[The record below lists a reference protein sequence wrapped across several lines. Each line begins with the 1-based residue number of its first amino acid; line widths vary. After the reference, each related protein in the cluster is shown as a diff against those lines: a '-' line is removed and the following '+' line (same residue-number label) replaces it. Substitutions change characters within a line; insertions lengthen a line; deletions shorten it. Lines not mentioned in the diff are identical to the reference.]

1 MISEGDVLAA
11 FKVVP
16 LSQVIPLYRWSDTS
30 CGHPEPCAVS
40 ASTAALVMLPQYL
53 RLSDVS
59 LLHPDVGGA
68 AAGLLADVAASCSTR
83 PTRKSQRLQHRQH
96 PTTELVAKPR
106 SRARERE
113 REIRIDGVAFSAR
126 AAPLSS
132 PAGMP

>member
-1 MISEGDVLAA
+1 MIGEGDVLAA

-16 LSQVIPLYRWSDTS
+16 LSQVVPLYRWSDTS

-68 AAGLLADVAASCSTR
+68 AAGLLADVAASCYLFFFFFFCGCCCCVHSVVLR
-83 PTRKSQRLQHRQH
+83 WVL
-96 PTTELVAKPR
+96 
-106 SRARERE
+106 
-113 REIRIDGVAFSAR
+113 
-126 AAPLSS
+126 
-132 PAGMP
+132 